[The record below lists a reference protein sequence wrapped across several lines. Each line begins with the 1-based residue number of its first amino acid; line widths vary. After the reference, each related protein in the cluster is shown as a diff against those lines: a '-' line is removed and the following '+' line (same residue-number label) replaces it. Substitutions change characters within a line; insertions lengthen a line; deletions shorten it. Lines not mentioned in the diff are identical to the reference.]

1 MKVTFFA
8 TLRQIVGQ
16 KIVDFDL
23 EQDASVQDLL
33 DEMLRQYPGLRIELI
48 NENGGLFDHVHI
60 FVNGRDA
67 SFLANGMQTILNVD
81 DTVGIFP
88 AVGGG

>member
-16 KIVDFDL
+16 KVVDFDL
-23 EQDASVQDLL
+23 ERDASVQGLL
-33 DEMLRQYPGLRIELI
+33 DEMLRRYPGLQIELI

-60 FVNGRDA
+60 FVNGRDS
-67 SFLANGMQTILNVD
+67 SFLANGMQTILNVND
-81 DTVGIFP
+81 NVGIFP

>member
-16 KIVDFDL
+16 KVVDFNL
-23 EQDASVQDLL
+23 GHDASIQDLL
-33 DEMLRQYPGLRIELI
+33 DAMLSQYPALGVELI
-48 NENGGLFDHVHI
+48 NEIGVLYDHVHI

-67 SFLANGMQTILNVD
+67 SFLEEGMATILAET

>member
-1 MKVTFFA
+1 VKVTFFA

-16 KIVDFDL
+16 KVVDFDL
-23 EQDASVQDLL
+23 EKDANVQDLL
-33 DEMLRQYPGLRIELI
+33 DEMLRKYPGLQTELI

-67 SFLANGMQTILNVD
+67 SFLSNGMLSILNPN